1 MHTCECVCVCVCV
14 CVTPVSVC
22 VCVSAQVCPN
32 VCKIYGICM
41 EAECVLVTSRVSQ
54 NAEETQLIL
63 LHPSPS

>member
-1 MHTCECVCVCVCV
+1 MCVCVC
-14 CVTPVSVC
+14 VC

-41 EAECVLVTSRVSQ
+41 EAECVLVTSCVSQ